1 MKNNPL
7 IIAAATLVIGA
18 TAGFFGGMKYQQ
30 SKTPARGQ
38 FFAGQFGGTGG
49 RGGQPGTNGGN
60 RAGNRPVAGDII
72 SADDKSI
79 TVKLQDGSTKIV
91 LVTDSTVI
99 NKADKAAKTDL
110 KTGQTVAVFGQT
122 NPDGSVTA
130 QNIQLNPEI
139 RVFGN
144 GPRPSG
150 SPMPQ

>member
-1 MKNNPL
+1 MKNN
-7 IIAAATLVIGA
+7 IIVIAAIALVVGA
-18 TAGFFGGMKYQQ
+18 GAGFFGGIKYQQ
-30 SKTPARGQ
+30 SKAPTFNRQ
-38 FFAGQFGGTGG
+38 FTAGQFGG
-49 RGGQPGTNGGN
+49 RGGQPGN
-60 RAGNRPVAGDII
+60 RTGNRPVAGDII

-150 SPMPQ
+150 SPTP